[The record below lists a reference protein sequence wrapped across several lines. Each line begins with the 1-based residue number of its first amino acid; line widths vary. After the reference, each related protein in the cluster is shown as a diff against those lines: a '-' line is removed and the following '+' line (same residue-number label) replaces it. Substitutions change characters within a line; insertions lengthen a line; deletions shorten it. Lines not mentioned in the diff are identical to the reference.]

1 MFVGELAAAAARLKR
16 RRCAGFFKNSRS
28 AFFILITNM
37 RIQLSE
43 HFTYKKL
50 LMFAAPSVIMMVF
63 TSIYSVVDGLF
74 VSNFAGAEAVAAI
87 NYIFPLFMVFGSIG
101 FMLGAGGSALVSKT
115 LGEGDNERANKYFSM
130 LVYITAGIGL
140 FLAVFGQ
147 FAVPSVAKLICHA
160 DEGDKV
166 YEYCVLYG
174 RILLAT
180 QPFFILQNIFQS
192 FFVTAEKPR
201 LGLIATASA
210 GVLNM
215 VLDAVF
221 VMGFGWGLAG
231 AAIATAAS
239 QVYGGVF
246 PLIYFFKKN
255 DSLLRLTKTKFY
267 AKPFI
272 KSCTNGSSEFL
283 SNVSSA
289 LVVILYNYQIKR
301 LVGDDG
307 VAAYGSIMYIA
318 MIFFAM
324 YMGYAVGSAPL
335 MGYNYGAQNRREMQN
350 LYKKSLIIMA
360 VTGLSMFAL
369 SEALASPFIKIF
381 GYEQSLYEMT
391 LRGFR
396 IYAFIFILVGFNV
409 YASALFTSLNNGL
422 ISALMS
428 FLRTIVFQISAVMIL
443 PIFMGLDGVWTASLF
458 SDILAFVISTAF
470 QFAYHKKYGYAG
482 KLLPTAAELRA
493 QALKRRK
500 IRKLKM
506 KSKRSA

>member
-1 MFVGELAAAAARLKR
+1 
-16 RRCAGFFKNSRS
+16 
-28 AFFILITNM
+28 
-37 RIQLSE
+37 
-43 HFTYKKL
+43 
-50 LMFAAPSVIMMVF
+50 MMVF
-63 TSIYSVVDGLF
+63 TSVYSVVDGLF
-74 VSNFAGAEAVAAI
+74 VSNFAGSEAVAAI
-87 NYIFPLFMVFGSIG
+87 NYIYPLFMVFGSIG

-130 LVYITAGIGL
+130 LVYITAGIGVVI
-140 FLAVFGQ
+140 AVAGQ
-147 FAVPSVAKLICHA
+147 LVVPSVAKLISHA

-166 YEYCVLYG
+166 YEYCVIYG

-180 QPFFILQNIFQS
+180 QPFFIIQNIFQS

-201 LGLIATASA
+201 LGLVATASA

-215 VLDAVF
+215 ILDAVF
-221 VMGFGWGLAG
+221 VVGFGWGLTG
-231 AAIATAAS
+231 AALATAAS
-239 QVYGGVF
+239 QVYGGLF
-246 PLIYFFKKN
+246 PLVYFFRKN
-255 DSLLRLTKTKFY
+255 NSLLRLTKTKFY
-267 AKPFI
+267 AKPFL

-289 LVVILYNYQIKR
+289 LVVILYNYQIQK

-324 YMGYAVGSAPL
+324 FMGYAVGSAPL
-335 MGYNYGAQNRREMQN
+335 MGYNYGAQNRREMRN

-360 VTGLSMFAL
+360 ATGLLMFGL
-369 SEALASPFIKIF
+369 SEALAGPFIKIF
-381 GYEQSLYEMT
+381 GYEKSIYEMA

-396 IYAFIFILVGFNV
+396 IYAFIFIIVGFNI
-409 YASALFTSLNNGL
+409 YGSALFTSLNNGL

-458 SDILAFVISTAF
+458 ADGVALIISAAF
-470 QFAYHKKYGYAG
+470 QFAYRKKYGYAG
-482 KLLPTAAELRA
+482 KLLPTEKELRTRT
-493 QALKRRK
+493 LKKRK
-500 IRKLKM
+500 ARKLKI
-506 KSKRSA
+506 KSKKRNTSEKI